1 MTTAQSQVPTD
12 YRFSGHESFAC
23 RYAWLP
29 KACAGLAENS
39 RLFADEDAAMVE
51 LGLGKNMVRSLR
63 FWVEATCLATP
74 SDRGKALEL
83 TEFAAAIFGE
93 DGFDPFLE
101 DERTLWLLHWRL
113 ASKDVRPLFAWDVL
127 VNRWQRPEF
136 TRSEALRAFTRQSE
150 ALGYEHSQ
158 VTLAQHLDVF
168 LHTYLPG
175 RSANSEESLD
185 GPLVELELLQPIG
198 ERQAETGRW
207 ETLYGFRKE
216 VKPEISTIL
225 FDYCLMDYAR
235 RLGDADQTLTFRDIA
250 VMPGSPGQVFK
261 LPELDVRSRLEER
274 QADEHRGYTWKGSAI
289 HGQLTKLPG
298 HSGPTL
304 AQVYGAA

>member
-1 MTTAQSQVPTD
+1 MEEILRGTS
-12 YRFSGHESFAC
+12 
-23 RYAWLP
+23 LP
-29 KACAGLAENS
+29 KACAGLDDNPQ
-39 RLFADEDAAMVE
+39 LFVDEDAAMVE

-63 FWVEATCLATP
+63 FWVEATGLAIA
-74 SDRGKALEL
+74 SDRGRTLKL
-83 TEFAAAIFGE
+83 TDFATAIFGE
-93 DGFDPFLE
+93 NGFDPFLE

-113 ASKDVRPLFAWDVL
+113 ASKNVRPLFAWDML
-127 VNRWQRPEF
+127 VNRWPRPEF
-136 TRSEALRAFTRQSE
+136 TRSEALRAFTSQSE

-175 RSANSEESLD
+175 RNGPSEESLD

-207 ETLYGFRKE
+207 ETLYGFRRE
-216 VKPEISTIL
+216 AKPEISANL
-225 FDYCLMDYAR
+225 FDYCLMDYAG
-235 RLGDADQTLTFRDIA
+235 RLGEADQTLTFRDIA

-261 LPELDVRSRLEER
+261 LPETDVRSRLEDSR
-274 QADEHRGYTWKGSAI
+274 DDEQRGYSWQGSAVQ
-289 HGQLTKLPG
+289 GQLTKLRG
-298 HSGPTL
+298 RSGPSL